1 MKIHRSSP
9 SRLRQIALTLLA
21 CGGITSV
28 QSKDYFPKFS
38 WDRVPVMLHFGSQTQ
53 MTDEQV
59 QLTAKL
65 SNFVCLEKN
74 HGVRTNK
81 QNAEKVA
88 GEDARR
94 IKAANPN
101 SKVLMYWNTLI
112 AWPFTSYNR
121 DFAES
126 KPKDWTLRN
135 MKTGEPLY
143 KTKNNGGVV
152 QYNLLN
158 PEVQE
163 WCAKT
168 IGSAVKEFG
177 FDGYFLDAVSQ
188 SKRPIWL
195 RQGWG
200 MGKEK
205 ELDQAAANI
214 MKRSKEVMGEDK
226 LLIYNGFRT
235 HATEF
240 DGFTAGGG
248 EFLPYTDGAM
258 IEHFDSISSKE
269 KEDMVAYWKM
279 GAEAAK
285 DGKIVIYKGW
295 PDQDINWL
303 NKEFMALDA
312 AEKERIA
319 RENLVYPLA
328 CFLIGAHENSY
339 FCYGW
344 GYNIK
349 DGQLVEYPEYSKKL
363 GAPISKATRDGWI
376 FKREFKHAKVT
387 VDLENRKANIEWLN

>member
-1 MKIHRSSP
+1 
-9 SRLRQIALTLLA
+9 
-21 CGGITSV
+21 
-28 QSKDYFPKFS
+28 
-38 WDRVPVMLHFGSQTQ
+38 MLHFGSQTR
-53 MTDEQV
+53 MTDAQV

-74 HGVRTNK
+74 HGVRTNRD
-81 QNAEKVA
+81 NAEKVA
-88 GEDARR
+88 CEDALR
-94 IKAANPN
+94 IKAANPDA
-101 SKVLMYWNTLI
+101 KVLMYWNTLI

-126 KPKDWTLRN
+126 KPKDWTLRD

-143 KTKNNGGVV
+143 KTENNGGVV

-163 WCAKT
+163 WWAQT
-168 IGSAVKEFG
+168 IGGAVKEFG
-177 FDGYFLDAVSQ
+177 FDGFFMDAVSQ

-195 RQGWG
+195 KKGWG
-200 MGKEK
+200 PGKEK
-205 ELDQAAANI
+205 ELDQAASNI
-214 MKRSKEVMGEDK
+214 MQRAKVVMGEDK

-258 IEHFDSISSKE
+258 IEHFDSISSKK

-285 DGKIVIYKGW
+285 AGKIVVYKGW

-319 RENLVYPLA
+319 REKLVYPLA
-328 CFLIGAHENSY
+328 CFLIGAQENAY

-349 DGQLVEYPEYSKKL
+349 DGQLIEYPEYSKKL
-363 GAPISKATRDGWI
+363 GAPKGEASRDGWV
-376 FKREFKHAKVT
+376 FKRDFAHAKVT
-387 VDLENRKANIEWLN
+387 VDLEKRDAKIEWLD